1 MKLLKGRTRSPA
13 LPLLAS
19 ALLWVV
25 GSGAASAQVS
35 TQKADLL
42 LVRGRIF
49 TADDLTSIHRAVAIR
64 EGRIVEVGGDDLED
78 RYEAGRIVDLQ
89 GRLVTPGF
97 NDTHIHVRGNPRRYI
112 DFSGTASIEEFK
124 EKVRAKAAEL
134 GPGEW
139 ITGWGWSED
148 EMAEERRPLRQ
159 DVDEAAPDNPVVI
172 RRAGGHSSVV
182 NSLALELAG
191 IDRDTPDPEAGV
203 IERDDTGE
211 LNGIIRERADL
222 VSRLVPR
229 ATPEELRES
238 LVENLRGLLALG
250 ITSIIQ
256 AGETTEG
263 VRFWQEIYS
272 EHGAALPRVAV
283 QPRAGSD
290 AAETLERLEDLGM
303 HPGEGDERFRVGPLK
318 LLVDGGYTGPA
329 AWTLEPYWNQP
340 DYFGHGR
347 FSEQE
352 LYEISKA
359 AHERGWQ
366 LGFHAIGDAAIKVT
380 VDAWR
385 RLLDES
391 PRVAHRHFLNH
402 FTVLPPV
409 ETLRTMADYNI
420 LIAQQPNFAYTLEG
434 RYAEHLEGER
444 LQSNNPVRTP
454 MSHGIFVAL
463 GSDILPIGPMVGLY
477 AAVTRKGM
485 SGQVYGPGERLTV
498 PEAIVG
504 YTRNGA
510 YLTFEED
517 RKGTLEP
524 GKLADLIV
532 LSDDLLTIDP
542 ERILEVQV
550 DMTIL
555 GGRVVYER
563 GTPNTTP

>member
-290 AAETLERLEDLGM
+290 AAETIERLEDLGM

-329 AWTLEPYWNQP
+329 AWTLEPYRNQP